1 MTTDKDEAT
10 AGEDSQG
17 SLGSALGGFFG
28 KATGDFGS
36 SGSSGGMFGLSTGDG
51 GSGGMFGL
59 SQGVGNIFGGG
70 KQEEK
75 RSEPFGKASAMA
87 AAEGSGSDGDSDEVN
102 ESPRKSLLS
111 PRKVRTQKQ
120 EFLSLSLS
128 RALSLK
134 HTHIHTHTHTPTWVI
149 ENVNAKGGSGGR
161 GYAQETAGGRG

>member
-1 MTTDKDEAT
+1 MSPQYQYYVTTDKDEAT

-28 KATGDFGS
+28 KATGDG
-36 SGSSGGMFGLSTGDG
+36 GGSGGMFGLSTGDG

-87 AAEGSGSDGDSDEVN
+87 AAEGSSSDGDSDEVN
-102 ESPRKSLLS
+102 ESPRKASPRKSLLS

-128 RALSLK
+128 PSLSQA
-134 HTHIHTHTHTPTWVI
+134 HTHTHSHSHT
-149 ENVNAKGGSGGR
+149 NLGD
-161 GYAQETAGGRG
+161 